1 MSPRPRWLRHR
12 LRPPA
17 DRRPLGPDL
26 LRAVARARARWPAA
40 VLALAPHLPAP
51 LVHGLG
57 ALAADLAWRRRGGGV
72 RQLEATLARAL
83 PAAETGPH
91 PPSPAAVRRASRAAM
106 RSYARYWCDAVA
118 LPGWSRERLAA
129 SVEATGLEPLA
140 AELAA
145 GRGVV
150 VFLGHLGSWDQLG
163 AWAAAT
169 LAPVVTVAERLERPE
184 LFEAFTAARARV
196 GITALPLDRSGTSAA
211 LLRAVRA
218 GAMVALLGDRDL
230 AGSGVAVDLLGERA
244 AFAPGP
250 AAVALSTGARLFSAA
265 CTYQWLAPRWWWA
278 WSPRR
283 RWGLAVDVRE
293 VAVPAV
299 AGAGAQRRAAR
310 TGAVRA
316 ATQACAD
323 HVGAAVRQRPQDWH
337 VLQPVFSADVAAAR
351 GPGPRRIDRRPSG
364 GPG

>member
-1 MSPRPRWLRHR
+1 MSPHPGRR
-12 LRPPA
+12 LRPLA
-17 DRRPLGPDL
+17 DRRAPETDL
-26 LRAVARARARWPAA
+26 RRALSRARARWLVASLA
-40 VLALAPHLPAP
+40 VAPHLPAP
-51 LVHGLG
+51 LVHGVG

-72 RQLEATLARAL
+72 RQLETTLVRAL
-83 PAAETGPH
+83 PVAAAAGPH
-91 PPSPAAVRRASRAAM
+91 PGPGAAVRSASRAAM

-129 SVEATGLEPLA
+129 SVHATGLEPLA

-169 LAPVVTVAERLERPE
+169 LAPVVTVAERLEPFE

-196 GITALPLDRSGTSAA
+196 GITALPLDHAGTSAA
-211 LLRAVRA
+211 LVRA
-218 GAMVALLGDRDL
+218 ARAGRMVALLGDRDL
-230 AGSGVAVDLLGERA
+230 AGSGVEVDLLGESARL
-244 AFAPGP
+244 APGP
-250 AAVALSTGARLFSAA
+250 AAVALSTGTRLFSAA
-265 CTYQWLAPRWWWA
+265 CTYRWLAPRWWWA

-293 VAVPAV
+293 VELPTV
-299 AGAGAQRRAAR
+299 AGTGAPRRAAR
-310 TGAVRA
+310 EQAVRA

-323 HVGAAVRQRPQDWH
+323 HVGAAVRARPQDWH
-337 VLQPVFSADVAAAR
+337 VLQPVFAADVAAAR
-351 GPGPRRIDRRPSG
+351 AFEPRRTVRRPLAGPG
-364 GPG
+364 